1 MIRVGGDFHL
11 SPGVGGL
18 TDLLLIAGG
27 VGMNP
32 LFSMLTHHVGMLSQV
47 DEGKGRVELL
57 YSAKMESE
65 LLFKVCC
72 HGD

>member
-11 SPGVGGL
+11 SPGVEGL

-32 LFSMLTHHVGMLSQV
+32 LFSMLTHHVGTLV
-47 DEGKGRVELL
+47 GRGKDHVRLL
-57 YSAKMESE
+57 YSAKTENE
-65 LLFKVCC
+65 LLFKVRC